1 MDTTTLY
8 LDRPGGRIGYDRT
21 GSGPLIVLIPGMGD
35 LRQTYRH
42 VVGPLADA
50 GYTVV
55 SADLRGHGDSDPT
68 FADYGDEPTAE
79 DTIALIEHLDA
90 GPALL
95 VGNSMGAGASVI
107 AAAMR
112 PELVSGLALLGPFV
126 RGEPT
131 SAQRLS
137 MRVLMA
143 PAWAASVWKRY
154 LPRLYAGA
162 RPGDFADYAAQ
173 VAAALRRPGYARAF
187 SLTTRT
193 GHGLAEAS
201 IPSVTAPALVLM
213 GSLDPD
219 FPDPRLE
226 AEWIA
231 EHLGGETVMIAD
243 AGHYPQ
249 SQQPRATLDVLLPF
263 AARVTADA

>member
-1 MDTTTLY
+1 MDTTLLF

-42 VVGPLADA
+42 VIGPLADA

-55 SADLRGHGDSDPT
+55 SADLRGHGDSDAA
-68 FADYGDEPTAE
+68 FRDYGDEPTAE

-95 VGNSMGAGASVI
+95 VGNSMGAGAAVI
-107 AAAMR
+107 VAGMR

-126 RGEPT
+126 RGEP
-131 SAQRLS
+131 SSSQRLS

-143 PAWAASVWKRY
+143 PAWAASVWRSY
-154 LPRLYAGA
+154 LPKLYAGR
-162 RPGDFADYAAQ
+162 RPDDFSAYRES
-173 VAAALRRPGYARAF
+173 VAASLRRPGYAKAF

-201 IPSVTAPALVLM
+201 IPSVSAPVLVLM
-213 GSLDPD
+213 GALDPD
-219 FPDPRLE
+219 FPDPVAE
-226 AEWIA
+226 ADWIA
-231 EHLGGETVMIAD
+231 EHLGGEAVMISE

-249 SQQPRATLDVLLPF
+249 SQRPEEVLAALLPF
-263 AARVTADA
+263 AERVVADA